1 MTKTIAALLLLTSV
15 TAAHSQIASDLVAR
29 PSKAPERIAGAR
41 ELIPGLRPG
50 FNTSP
55 WTPPGVLMLPPG
67 APSAI
72 AWMVEHTPP
81 VPVIAGELKQDRP

>member
-1 MTKTIAALLLLTSV
+1 MRSLLLLLALAV
-15 TAAHSQIASDLVAR
+15 PAMAQPAASDLVAR
-29 PSKAPERIAGAR
+29 PSKAPERIARAQQ
-41 ELIPGLRPG
+41 LIPGLRPG